1 MNKIT
6 FLAPMPNG
14 YHYLSFQCGSL
25 WEISAGESCM
35 EDFLEIYGL
44 LGNYSQNDFLYFR
57 VKVEFNS
64 IWMTV
69 F

>member
-6 FLAPMPNG
+6 FLAPANAQRLS
-14 YHYLSFQCGSL
+14 LSFFLMTGSL
-25 WEISAGESCM
+25 WEIFAGEISM

-57 VKVEFNS
+57 VKVEE
-64 IWMTV
+64 TV
-69 F
+69 FG